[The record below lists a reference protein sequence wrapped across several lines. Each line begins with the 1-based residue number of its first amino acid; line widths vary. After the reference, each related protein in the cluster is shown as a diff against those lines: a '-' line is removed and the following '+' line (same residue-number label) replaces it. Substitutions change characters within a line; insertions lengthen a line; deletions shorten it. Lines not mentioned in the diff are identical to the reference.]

1 MADVLK
7 GYDNKGREVTLSVP
21 FEGGQLSCAMEGN
34 VSVHKIHYGEAA
46 SVLSWTHIRDSERQL
61 WTRNCTASPMP
72 VEAVCMVACDGSKW
86 WRVEEAEQ

>member
-46 SVLSWTHIRDSERQL
+46 SVLRT
-61 WTRNCTASPMP
+61 
-72 VEAVCMVACDGSKW
+72 
-86 WRVEEAEQ
+86 